1 MADENNTTPIQ
12 IKSEDIDATTE
23 SMRQQGSV
31 GERVSNIFSN
41 QNKIFELVGQ
51 SLNNLSSTVNISK
64 EHLRNLSDP
73 TSAINSQFGL
83 LATSALGATDSFKN
97 LASVDTKSLT
107 TYSDQLKGLLD
118 ILKSPGSFSGAVVEE
133 ATSALSRALSGIG
146 VDKNKLTSEMAK
158 GATSFAIFA
167 SNVLKSADN
176 GLRLQN
182 ALLQL
187 TSSTGDFGELIQ
199 DAGQDLS
206 NMNQLL
212 ARQSMLISDANKDT
226 NLGTDVLEDYWAELA
241 KIPNILKEINVE
253 LPGSSKSINVLSAAI
268 QMSIGSG
275 RQYKDVLSDLKV
287 ATIEFGLSTSEA
299 FKFTSKISEL
309 SNKLKAPLED
319 VRNNILNTT
328 KAFKGFA
335 DAGDASAKQSES
347 IANIMNRYGESLK
360 NTGMTAQASVNL
372 ISQMTSSITNL
383 TVAQKAFLSQQSGGP
398 GGLRG
403 AFNIENMLRKGETD
417 KVFEMVK
424 TQMQKQFGGK
434 IVSLEEATK
443 SDNAAS
449 QLQKQMLMLQKG
461 PLAQFA
467 KTDQE
472 AYRVLEAFKNNEKGK
487 GMVSDLS
494 QTAASD
500 QINKGKQIQDLSR
513 TSFGGLK
520 TTLENTRF
528 TANIAN
534 FESMQK
540 VFSAGVGTIVKDT
553 DAQKKMRDSIK
564 STTSETDKFTSIGK
578 NAASNIDD
586 VQKTASGFKTFVNS
600 TVDGFKQMVGLDKNK
615 KTDFEQK
622 KVLSEEIKASKATI
636 KPTFEPSKFSSLNE
650 KTFGEQET
658 APTMVKNAVKINANN
673 VATPQ
678 PILTNQVATK
688 DIKEA
693 SENFNVKLNVE
704 AICSHCKN
712 SLEISEQ
719 AKSVNPTIGSK

>member
-1 MADENNTTPIQ
+1 MADENNNTPIQ

-31 GERVSNIFSN
+31 GERVSDIFSN

-64 EHLRNLSDP
+64 ENLRNLSDP

-118 ILKSPGSFSGAVVEE
+118 ILKSPGSFSGVVVQE
-133 ATSALSRALSGIG
+133 ATSALSRALSGI
-146 VDKNKLTSEMAK
+146 VADKDKLSNAMAK
-158 GATSFAIFA
+158 GPEAFAIFA
-167 SNVLKSADN
+167 GNILKSADN

-187 TSSTGDFGELIQ
+187 TASTGNFGDLMQE
-199 DAGQDLS
+199 AGQDLS

-212 ARQSMLISDANKDT
+212 ARQSLLLSNANKDT
-226 NLGTDVLEDYWAELA
+226 NLGEEVLTGYWEELA
-241 KIPNILKEINVE
+241 KIPNILQEINIE
-253 LPGSSKSINVLSAAI
+253 LPGTSKSINVLSAAI

-275 RQYKDVLSDLKV
+275 RQYKDVLNDLKV
-287 ATIEFGLSTSEA
+287 ATVEFGLSTSEA

-309 SNKLKAPLED
+309 SSKLKAPLED
-319 VRNNILNTT
+319 VRSNLLNTT

-335 DAGDASAKQSES
+335 DVGDASAKQSES

-360 NTGMTAQASVNL
+360 NTGMTAQASVNV
-372 ISQMTSSITNL
+372 ISQMTSAITNL

-417 KVFEMVK
+417 KVFEMVRA
-424 TQMQKQFGGK
+424 QMQKQFGGK
-434 IVSLEEATK
+434 IVSLEDATR
-443 SDNAAS
+443 SDNAAN

-472 AYRVLEAFKNNEKGK
+472 AYRILEAFKNNEKGK
-487 GMVSDLS
+487 GIVSDLS

-540 VFSAGVGTIVKDT
+540 VFSAGVGSIVKDT
-553 DAQKKMRDSIK
+553 DSQKKMRDSIK
-564 STTSETDKFTSIGK
+564 STTSETNKFTSIG
-578 NAASNIDD
+578 
-586 VQKTASGFKTFVNS
+586 
-600 TVDGFKQMVGLDKNK
+600 
-615 KTDFEQK
+615 
-622 KVLSEEIKASKATI
+622 
-636 KPTFEPSKFSSLNE
+636 
-650 KTFGEQET
+650 
-658 APTMVKNAVKINANN
+658 
-673 VATPQ
+673 
-678 PILTNQVATK
+678 
-688 DIKEA
+688 
-693 SENFNVKLNVE
+693 
-704 AICSHCKN
+704 
-712 SLEISEQ
+712 
-719 AKSVNPTIGSK
+719 